1 MNTKKLIAGILIT
14 FGILFIIGSV
24 GSLDYMQEYGQK
36 ACGEDV
42 SNMLI
47 KVAVGIALT
56 ALGALVCKFSEKK
69 RGKK

>member
-1 MNTKKLIAGILIT
+1 MNIKKLLAGILIT

-24 GSLDYMQEYGQK
+24 GNLDYMQECGQN

-47 KVAVGIALT
+47 KVAVGAAMT
-56 ALGALVCKFSEKK
+56 ALGALVGKFSEKK
-69 RGKK
+69 RGEK

>member
-24 GSLDYMQEYGQK
+24 GSLDYMQECGQR

-47 KVAVGIALT
+47 KVAVGVALT
-56 ALGALVCKFSEKK
+56 ALGALVARISS
-69 RGKK
+69 GKERDE

>member
-14 FGILFIIGSV
+14 FGILFILGSV
-24 GSLDYMQEYGQK
+24 GNLDYMQVCGEK
-36 ACGEDV
+36 AAEEDV